1 MSFLEQMNSKIV
13 PKENIAG
20 LKKKL
25 EGKTVVFTNGCFD
38 ILHPGHVTY
47 LAKARDLGDYLWV
60 GVNTDASIRR
70 LKGETRPVNS
80 CSDRIAV
87 LSALASVDFLTPFEE
102 DTPIELLLEIRP
114 QIHTKGGDYVIEKLP
129 EYAFLMEI
137 GAKIKILPFVE
148 GKSTTNI
155 LEKAK
160 SLS

>member
-13 PKENIAG
+13 PRDQIADF
-20 LKKKL
+20 KKKL
-25 EGKTVVFTNGCFD
+25 EGKTIVFTNGCFD

-47 LAKARDLGDYLWV
+47 LARARDLGDCLWV

-80 CSDRIAV
+80 CADRMAV
-87 LSALASVDFLTPFEE
+87 LSALASVDFLTSFEE
-102 DTPIELLLEIRP
+102 DTPIELLHVIRP
-114 QIHTKGGDYVIEKLP
+114 QIHSKGGDYVVEKLP
-129 EYAFLMEI
+129 EYTFLKEI
-137 GAKIKILPFVE
+137 GSKIEILPFVE